1 MNGMSRFDGKH
12 ESTPAL
18 ESAVIGSLGGINVG
32 KALNEL
38 TTKTWIANRRM
49 KGGKLFFGGYLHADN
64 LSCLQGFSGYKEHA
78 KRKTTTNKPYITY
91 KVPYC
96 PNKII

>member
-1 MNGMSRFDGKH
+1 MNGMSRFGGKH

-38 TTKTWIANRRM
+38 TTKT
-49 KGGKLFFGGYLHADN
+49 
-64 LSCLQGFSGYKEHA
+64 
-78 KRKTTTNKPYITY
+78 
-91 KVPYC
+91 
-96 PNKII
+96 